1 MERGGLAAG
10 RGRRLTDRDL
20 AALLGALAPELLRGT
35 YVFCTLPGGTYGDLG
50 ALAPLAS
57 FSESEGLTLVLTRAA
72 ADAAD
77 LSYEGAF
84 SAIKLGVFSSL
95 EAVGLTAA
103 VSSALAAR
111 GISANVIAAYH
122 HDYVFVPQRST
133 DVALR
138 CLAALSAQSR
148 PDEHE

>member
-1 MERGGLAAG
+1 M
-10 RGRRLTDRDL
+10 TDRDL
-20 AALLGALAPELLRGT
+20 TALLGGLAPELLSSA
-35 YVFCTLPGGTYGDLG
+35 YVFCTLPSGTYGDLG

-57 FSESEGLTLVLTRAA
+57 FVEAEGLSLVLTRAA
-72 ADAAD
+72 AESAG
-77 LSYEGAF
+77 LSYEGSF
-84 SAIKLGVFSSL
+84 SGIRLGVYSSL

-103 VSSALAAR
+103 VSSALAAH

-122 HDYVFVPQRST
+122 HDYVFVPQQST

-148 PDEHE
+148 PDEKA